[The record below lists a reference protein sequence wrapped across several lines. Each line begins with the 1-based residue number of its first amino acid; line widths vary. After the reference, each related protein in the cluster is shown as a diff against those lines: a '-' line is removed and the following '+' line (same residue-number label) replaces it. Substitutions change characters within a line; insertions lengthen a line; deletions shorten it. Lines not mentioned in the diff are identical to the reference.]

1 MTVDLSKL
9 AFYSAENY
17 MKRED
22 RSPRYQDVTVA
33 AFGSQTI
40 NIPHTVGHVPEVDV
54 QAELTQDGMIWTGN
68 LPEVGMEGFYTPA
81 YPQITYW
88 ATTTGV
94 SITISNP
101 TGSSATVRVY
111 YLIFKDYA

>member
-9 AFYSAENY
+9 QFYSGVNY

-22 RSPRYQDVTVA
+22 RNVRYQDVTMA
-33 AFGSQTI
+33 AYGSQTI
-40 NIPHTVGHVPEVDV
+40 SVNHGLGHIPEVDV

-68 LPEVGMEGFYTPA
+68 LPEPGMEGFYTPSW
-81 YPQITYW
+81 PQITW
-88 ATTTGV
+88 WVGTADLT
-94 SITISNP
+94 ITVSNP